1 MLNYHL
7 IHNISPNWTGIII
20 VLFLGEVILPTST
33 VPHNAYPEVK
43 HMTSV
48 EIKHSKY
55 GPHRFSNSDEPSDSG
70 SDDDNNNEES
80 HNDVVFHI
88 NDTGSLDDFQ
98 NIRSHGTGSHG
109 DESHVRD
116 VVRSRVASLRGV
128 TSETDLGLR
137 VC

>member
-1 MLNYHL
+1 ML
-7 IHNISPNWTGIII
+7 
-20 VLFLGEVILPTST
+20 LGEVILPTST
-33 VPHNAYPEVK
+33 VPNNAYPDLK

-70 SDDDNNNEES
+70 SNDDHNNEDS
-80 HNDVVFHI
+80 HSDVVFHI
-88 NDTGSLDDFQ
+88 NDTGSQDDAHS
-98 NIRSHGTGSHG
+98 IRSRGTGSHG
-109 DESHVRD
+109 DDSHVRD